1 MEQFGNPIV
10 QQFSLRQFLLK
21 YVYLV
26 PWLLVTVSLSVAYTY
41 TKLRYISPI
50 YVANGKVLIKVEK
63 QAGSAAAAGG
73 DKLGDIITT
82 QVNSRTMDDQI
93 ELIRSTALA
102 RMVVKE
108 TGLQQSYYY
117 KGDVRNTLIH
127 NPESPIRL
135 QIISIAD
142 SSHGFSMEVT
152 PFDSKTYMVNRD
164 NKRIK
169 FGDVFQNQLGSFV
182 VYPQIGEF
190 IPQASFICNWSPES
204 DLARGLA
211 GSIQAAT
218 VTKSSNVLN
227 FVYYSENAK
236 VAEDVVNGFLR
247 AYQAYSLNDKRESS
261 ASALAFIDDQLNQ
274 AKTELSNVETN
285 LQNFKETNKVVGFD
299 QQSGVYYSQM
309 QQANK
314 ELQDQGVK
322 VKMMDLLINYVKDP
336 KNAQK
341 SIPLALGFTDPGVS
355 GAVTEFNKMLLQREI
370 SLQTIPKDN
379 PIIKDLDRSLVR
391 LRNEVLLSLNQVKD
405 GYKSSLNN
413 MQAAELVANS
423 ELRSMPE
430 KTRKM
435 LEITRQQKVAE
446 DLYSSLLQ
454 RKIQTSISSA
464 STLSNIQILEPGFS
478 NGVPTSPNPRSM
490 YISAILVAL
499 AIPIG
504 LVAFLELLNE
514 KVRKREDIE
523 KVTQTPILG
532 EVGHSADE
540 NVLVV
545 KQNSREF
552 IAEQIRILRS
562 NLQYVLTKRDK
573 YTLLVTSGV
582 SGEGKTF
589 ISINLGAVHAL
600 MGKKTIILE
609 FDIRKPRVMK
619 DLKMVQDGRKR
630 GITNYLLDKVELED
644 IITPVPD
651 IENLYVLPCGPVP
664 PNPAE
669 LILNDKI
676 KHLFKDL
683 QEEFD
688 VIIVDTAPIGLV
700 SDAMELGK
708 KADAAMFVVRH
719 NHTMKGEINLIDEL
733 HKGNKLPHMSI
744 VINDARA
751 TAAYGKYYG
760 YGLYGYASYGEKHMS
775 GYFDHGKRKKTFM
788 QVVRDV
794 FGV

>member
-1 MEQFGNPIV
+1 MEQFGNPIAP
-10 QQFSLRQFLLK
+10 QFSLRQFLLK
-21 YVYLV
+21 YLFLV
-26 PWLLVTVSLSVAYTY
+26 PWLLVTVALSVAYTY
-41 TKLRYISPI
+41 TKLRYISPV
-50 YVANGKVLIKVEK
+50 YVANGKVLIKIDK
-63 QAGSAAAAGG
+63 QAGSAAVAGG
-73 DKLGDIITT
+73 DKLGDIVAT

-102 RMVVKE
+102 RLVVKE

-127 NPESPIRL
+127 NPSSPIRL
-135 QIISIAD
+135 QILSIAD
-142 SSHGFSMEVT
+142 SAHGFSMEIT
-152 PFDSKTYMVNRD
+152 LFDDRTFMVNRD
-164 NKRIK
+164 NKHVK

-182 VYPQIGEF
+182 VMPNSGEF
-190 IPQASFICNWSPES
+190 TPQVSFICTWTPES

-227 FVYYSENAK
+227 FVYYSENPN

-247 AYQAYSLNDKRESS
+247 AYQEYSLNDKRESS
-261 ASALAFIDDQLNQ
+261 ASALAFIDNQLTQ
-274 AKTELSNVETN
+274 AKTELNDVESN
-285 LQNFKETNKVVGFD
+285 LQNFKEANKVIGFD
-299 QQSGVYYSQM
+299 QQSGLYYSQM

-355 GAVTEFNKMLLQREI
+355 GAVAEFNKMLLQREI

-391 LRNEVLLSLNQVKD
+391 LRNEVVLSLTQVKD
-405 GYKSSLNN
+405 GYKSNLNN

-446 DLYSSLLQ
+446 DFYSSLLQ

-478 NGVPTSPNPRSM
+478 NGAPTSPNPRSM
-490 YISAILVAL
+490 YITAILVAL

-504 LVAFLELLNE
+504 IVALLELLNE
-514 KVRKREDIE
+514 KVRKRDDIE
-523 KVTQTPILG
+523 KITRTPILG
-532 EVGHSADE
+532 EVGHSAEDA
-540 NVLVV
+540 VLVV
-545 KQNSREF
+545 RKNSREF

-562 NLQYVLTKRDK
+562 NLQYILTKRDK

-600 MGKKTIILE
+600 MGKRTIILE

-619 DLKMVQDGRKR
+619 DLRMVQEGKKR
-630 GITNYLLDKVELED
+630 GITNFLMENADLED
-644 IITPVPD
+644 VIMKVPD
-651 IENLYVLPCGPVP
+651 IDNLYVLPCGPVP

-669 LILNDKI
+669 LILNDRVKL
-676 KHLFKDL
+676 LFKEL
-683 QEEFD
+683 QHEFD
-688 VIIVDTAPIGLV
+688 VLIVDTAPIGLV

-708 KADAAMFVVRH
+708 KADAAIFVVRH
-719 NHTMKGEINLIDEL
+719 NHTMKAEVNLIDEL
-733 HKGNKLPHMSI
+733 YKESKLPHMSI

-760 YGLYGYASYGEKHMS
+760 YGLYGYASYGEKHVS
-775 GYFDHGKRKKTFM
+775 SYFELGKRKKTFSDR
-788 QVVRDV
+788 VREV